1 MFRLFQ
7 RAAGNSV
14 RVDVNK
20 VRDSVNPYLVS
31 GENIYMA
38 FKAVRDTIIFT
49 QYRIIIIDVRGVG
62 IQRGV
67 KSIPYHSIQR
77 FEIRTGAAVDINTE
91 LMIWVGYATDPT
103 YVIVFANGDENLLK
117 VQKIIATGLLLK

>member
-38 FKAVRDTIIFT
+38 FKAVRDMIIFT